1 MGHSDND
8 LLHRN
13 LLSTRTRRSSILQ
26 QPPTWGVNRTTIPAA
41 ICALVIGIFFSYI
54 PVLYVTFPPFAH
66 PCTDTHCV
74 FSQNV
79 FQTSKIPAIHF
90 FIPMSF
96 ALALLV

>member
-1 MGHSDND
+1 MGRSDND
-8 LLHRN
+8 LHSN
-13 LLSTRTRRSSILQ
+13 LLSTRTRRSSIIQ

-54 PVLYVTFPPFAH
+54 PALYVTHLHSAH
-66 PCTDTHCV
+66 QCADTYCI

-96 ALALLV
+96 ALALLM